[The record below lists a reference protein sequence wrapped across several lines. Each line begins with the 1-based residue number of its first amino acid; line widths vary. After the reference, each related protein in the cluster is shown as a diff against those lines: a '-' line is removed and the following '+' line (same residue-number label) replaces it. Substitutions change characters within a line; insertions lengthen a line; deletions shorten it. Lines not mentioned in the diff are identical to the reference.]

1 MKDRSK
7 GQLFDKMPKSQG
19 NEALIASHRGATKR
33 QSFRWCDTDWTS
45 AMEGGRQIHVGQ
57 PWMWYDGSQ
66 VWHDDNELS
75 LHIEKKTTT
84 IHHWDGETYKP
95 QLAVGTIRSVQAY
108 GYGTFSAD
116 IILPKGR
123 NLWPAFWLVGEGR
136 WPENG
141 EIDVCEA
148 WTNRFGG
155 YYKISKPQFPYIIPL
170 NYWDITTNIHWQ
182 EGYGKHGFTGS
193 RMLPLLFSLK
203 NPTNH
208 FVKYEVEWMPD
219 KITFF
224 VNGHAI
230 RSYGNDVAKWLNDTL
245 QHIIFDLWTT
255 GLDYT
260 LETPMLIRNFKYT
273 PLVTN

>member
-1 MKDRSK
+1 MIDFCNY
-7 GQLFDKMPKSQG
+7 Q
-19 NEALIASHRGATKR
+19 
-33 QSFRWCDTDWTS
+33 WTT
-45 AMEGGRQIHVGQ
+45 AMEGGRIIHPDL
-57 PWMWYDGSQ
+57 PWMWYDCDAVYVEDSTA
-66 VWHDDNELS
+66 ELNAYR
-75 LHIEKKTTT
+75 EPNT
-84 IHHWDGETYKP
+84 IHHWDGKTYHP
-95 QLAVGTIRSVQAY
+95 TVACGLLRSVDTFS
-108 GYGTFSAD
+108 YGTFSAE
-116 IILPKGR
+116 IQLPKGR
-123 NLWPAFWLVGEGR
+123 NLWPAFWLVGGGER
-136 WPENG
+136 DWPADG
-141 EIDVCEA
+141 EIDICEA

-155 YYKISKPQFPYIIPL
+155 YFKMGIPQPPYLVPSW
-170 NYWDITTNIHWQ
+170 NTTTNIHWQ
-182 EGYGKHGFTGS
+182 EDDGRHGYAGS
-193 RMLPLLFSLK
+193 RRLPLLFSLK
-203 NPTNH
+203 RPAHN